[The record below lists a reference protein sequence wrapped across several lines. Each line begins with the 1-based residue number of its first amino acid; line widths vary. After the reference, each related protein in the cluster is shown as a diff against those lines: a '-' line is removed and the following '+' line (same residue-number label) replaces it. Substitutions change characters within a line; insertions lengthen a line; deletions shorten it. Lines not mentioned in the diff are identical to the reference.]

1 MPRDST
7 AAKMPRTPTPPRLP
21 ARPRPAEAE
30 VHAAAASSASAHVHQ
45 HKIQPLQPIGA
56 KRSRSDVS
64 YVEPEPAAPRSPAQG
79 DPADKGCVDVDV
91 GESSPDSDPVK
102 VSPGTAAAA
111 AATTTEIALKKYHEL
126 LQAVADAK
134 DQKRKAEV
142 AVEYTQEMYDLA
154 VFQKRL
160 KESEFDTAQQELE
173 RAIEAASVAAQAHA
187 EAAKQDS
194 EVDGR
199 RYVVEH

>member
-30 VHAAAASSASAHVHQ
+30 VHAAAASSASARVHQ
-45 HKIQPLQPIGA
+45 PKIQPLQPIGA

-111 AATTTEIALKKYHEL
+111 AATTTEIALKKYHES
-126 LQAVADAK
+126 LQAVADATDK
-134 DQKRKAEV
+134 KRKAEV

-173 RAIEAASVAAQAHA
+173 RAFEAASVAAQAHA

-199 RYVVEH
+199 R